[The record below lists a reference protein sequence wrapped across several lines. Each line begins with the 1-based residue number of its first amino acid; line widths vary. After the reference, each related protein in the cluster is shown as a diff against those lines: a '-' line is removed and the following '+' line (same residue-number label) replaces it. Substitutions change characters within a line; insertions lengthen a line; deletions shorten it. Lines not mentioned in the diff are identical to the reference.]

1 MTYAAPLSEI
11 RFVVHELADLAKVQ
25 ALPGHEEAT
34 PDLVDAVLEE
44 AGKFGAEVLAP
55 LNQIGDRQGSVFE
68 NGVVRTPDGFI
79 DAYRQFVDSGWNSV
93 PFDPE
98 YGGQGLPWLVAT
110 AVSEVWH
117 AANMSFGL
125 CPMLTQAAAELL
137 HAHGSP
143 QAKAVFLP
151 KLVSGEW
158 TGTMN
163 LTEPQAGSDL
173 ARVRTK
179 AVRDGDHYLVTGQKI
194 FITWGEHDMA
204 ENIVHMVLARLPD
217 APEGVKGLSLFV
229 VPKFLVG
236 DDGSLGPRNDL
247 RCVSIE
253 HKLGI
258 KASPTAVMSF
268 GDNGGATGYLIGSEN
283 RGLEHM
289 FLMMNNARLAVGLE
303 GVGIA
308 DRAYQLARAY
318 AQDRVQGRMI
328 GSDDPSP
335 VSIAHQPDV
344 QRMLLS
350 MKAQTE
356 AARALACFVAASI
369 DISKS
374 HPDDSVRRRH
384 DHMVGLLTP
393 VVKAWSTDIGID
405 VADTGIQVHGGM
417 GYIEESGAPQHLRDA
432 RIASIYEGTN
442 GIQAN
447 DLIGRKV
454 ARDKGAAA
462 ADLIALMRE
471 LDADL
476 AGAGASDD
484 ITAIRAQLQI
494 ALDDLAQATSW
505 LVETFPTQP
514 RVAAAGAAYYLRLM
528 GTVAGGWMMAKAA
541 VVAERKLAAGEG
553 DPRFLK
559 AKIVSSRFFA
569 DHYLSRAGGLRR
581 AFVEGGHVLR
591 ALEPEDF
598 LL

>member
-1 MTYAAPLSEI
+1 MTYAAPLPEI
-11 RFVVHELADLAKVQ
+11 RFVVHELADLAKVH

-44 AGKFGAEVLAP
+44 AGKFGTEVLAP
-55 LNQIGDRQGSVFE
+55 LNEIGDRHGSVFE

-79 DAYRQFVDSGWNSV
+79 DAYRQFVESGWNSM

-98 YGGQGLPWLVAT
+98 YGGQGLPWLVTT
-110 AVSEVWH
+110 AASEIWH
-117 AANMSFGL
+117 AANMSFAL

-137 HAHGSP
+137 QAHGSP
-143 QAKAVFLP
+143 ECKAAFLP

-173 ARVRTK
+173 ARVRTR
-179 AVRDGDHYLVTGQKI
+179 AVRDGDSYRITGQKI

-229 VPKFLVG
+229 VPKFLAG
-236 DDGSLGPRNDL
+236 GNGNLGPRNDL

-268 GDNGGATGYLIGSEN
+268 GDNGGAIGYLIGTEN

-289 FLMMNNARLAVGLE
+289 FLMMNNARLTVGVE

-318 AQDRVQGRMI
+318 AMERVQGRRI
-328 GSDDPSP
+328 GSDDPSA
-335 VSIAHQPDV
+335 VTIAHQPDV

-350 MKAQTE
+350 MKSQTE
-356 AARALACFVAASI
+356 AARALTCFVAASI
-369 DISKS
+369 DISKR
-374 HPDDSVRRRH
+374 HDDESVRRRY
-384 DHMVGLLTP
+384 DRLVGLLTP
-393 VVKAWSTDIGID
+393 VVKAWATDIGIEA
-405 VADTGIQVHGGM
+405 ADTGIQVHGGM

-432 RIASIYEGTN
+432 RITSIYEGTN

-454 ARDKGAAA
+454 ARDKGETAAEF
-462 ADLIALMRE
+462 IAMMRE

-476 AGAGASDD
+476 GAASGEH
-484 ITAIRAQLQI
+484 ISVIRSQLRT
-494 ALDDLAQATSW
+494 ALDDLADATSW
-505 LVETFPTQP
+505 LVETFPAQP
-514 RVAAAGAAYYLRLM
+514 RLPAAGAVYYLRLL

-541 VVAERKLAAGEG
+541 FVAERKLAAGEG
-553 DPRFLK
+553 DPHFLH
-559 AKIVSSRFFA
+559 AKTISSRFFA
-569 DHYLSRAGGLRR
+569 DHYLSRTGGLRR
-581 AFVEGGHVLR
+581 AFVEGGNVLQ

-598 LL
+598 L